1 MVKKIE
7 LQPFAMRFSGVF
19 DLETIYQ
26 TAKAWYPSVNM
37 GVNWEKTYKDKVSG
51 PGVREVEITLN
62 GYVKL
67 DRYRKWFVAIDFK
80 TWDLKEIQVDGR
92 KMCQGR
98 IDMKINGHLELDFED
113 MYSKKKHAS
122 KFAMMLGKLMDH
134 FSKRDEDFVIK
145 RKCEQ
150 EMSNLQVKFRQI
162 LQIPT

>member
-1 MVKKIE
+1 MATKID

-19 DLETIYQ
+19 DFETLYQ

-37 GVNWEKTYKDKVSG
+37 GVNWEKAYKDKVSG
-51 PGVREVEITLN
+51 PGVREVEITLM

-67 DRYRKWFVAIDFK
+67 DRYRKWTVQLDFK

-98 IDMKINGHLELDFED
+98 IEMKINGTLELDFAD
-113 MYSKKKHAS
+113 MYGKHAT
-122 KFAMMLGKLMDH
+122 KFEKLLNKLLYH
-134 FSKRDEDFVIK
+134 FSKKDEDFVIK
-145 RKCEQ
+145 RKCEK
-150 EMSNLQVKFRQI
+150 EMSDLQVKYRQI